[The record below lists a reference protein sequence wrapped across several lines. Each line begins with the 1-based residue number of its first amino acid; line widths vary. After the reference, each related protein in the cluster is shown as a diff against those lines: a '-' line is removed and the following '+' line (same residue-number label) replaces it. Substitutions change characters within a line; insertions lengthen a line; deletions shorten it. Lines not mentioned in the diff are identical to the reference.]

1 MAWYN
6 FWKHQPNK
14 GKVVSAPVVQPTEA
28 KIKPE
33 LSVFDYPKSQYKVY
47 WETHLT
53 HAHGAWHA
61 EIRFIGYSDNP
72 HMSID
77 RVEAPSKNQ
86 VEQLVVKLVK
96 EKMANYK
103 R

>member
-6 FWKHQPNK
+6 FWKKKPVENR
-14 GKVVSAPVVQPTEA
+14 VVLVEKIAEA
-28 KIKPE
+28 KVKPE
-33 LSVFDYPKSQYKVY
+33 LSALDYPKSQYKVY

-61 EIRFIGYSDNP
+61 EVRFIGYSDNP
-72 HMSID
+72 HLSID